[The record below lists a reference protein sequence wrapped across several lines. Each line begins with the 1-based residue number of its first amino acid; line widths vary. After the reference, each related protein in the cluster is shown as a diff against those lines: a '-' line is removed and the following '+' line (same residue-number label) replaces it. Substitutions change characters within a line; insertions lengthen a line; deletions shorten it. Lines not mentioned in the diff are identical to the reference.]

1 MTIGQRIKAARE
13 AADMTQE
20 HLGRICGITKQAVY
34 KYEAGIVT
42 NIPID
47 RLERIA
53 QSLGVSSAYLMGW
66 EKETPVSIS
75 KSKHPAQTAEWN
87 IYTRIRSRREE
98 LGLSQEELAARM
110 GYKSK
115 SSINKIEMGVNDIPQ
130 SKVLAFAKALG
141 TTTAYL
147 MGCDEEKE
155 TPAPISEGERP
166 DPTIARIIDI
176 VRQLSPETQMR
187 CLEYFESL
195 LALQNAA
202 QAPNTP
208 D

>member
-20 HLGRICGITKQAVY
+20 HLGRVCGITKQAVY

-66 EKETPVSIS
+66 EKETP
-75 KSKHPAQTAEWN
+75 
-87 IYTRIRSRREE
+87 
-98 LGLSQEELAARM
+98 
-110 GYKSK
+110 
-115 SSINKIEMGVNDIPQ
+115 
-130 SKVLAFAKALG
+130 
-141 TTTAYL
+141 
-147 MGCDEEKE
+147 
-155 TPAPISEGERP
+155 APISEGERP
-166 DPTIARIIDI
+166 DPTIARIMDI
-176 VRQLSPETQMR
+176 VRQLPPDTQER

-195 LALQNAA
+195 LALQNTA
-202 QAPNTP
+202 QAPRTP